1 MRGIARGVGQRVT
14 AFVAD
19 GAVLRPG
26 ERALLLLS
34 GGADSMA
41 LLDLARRADR
51 RLGLGLTFVA
61 LHVDYRTRGPA
72 STRDRRIVEEACGA
86 AGVELHVVELERRPS
101 KPGFQDAAR
110 RIRYEAAEA
119 LVARGVADAIVTA
132 HNRDDQAETVV
143 YRLAKYASPGA
154 LRAMRPREGLLARPL
169 LCLGAGEV
177 RAYCAECGI
186 DYGVDES
193 NAGTDYARNLIR
205 HEVMPVLA
213 RINPR
218 AGETIADLA
227 ATAAAEHEV
236 LEAAVADAWGRV
248 AREAPDGQEGLDL
261 TALAG
266 EPEALRTLCVRRLLA
281 GALGREALVERRLT
295 ALVGRLAAGTAGS
308 GAVAVGRGFEAVRE
322 YDTLWVRRRAGGHD
336 ECPPA
341 RLRPGAT
348 VEFCGRRFRAD
359 IIPGA
364 TWERVAGEAWLDAA
378 TAPEGLTLRHPR
390 RGDRQR
396 PLGMERPALLSDL
409 LAAAKVP
416 RGRRA
421 AAVVAEGGGRVAWV
435 LPGRVS
441 EESKVTAATAATL
454 HVYEEEQ

>member
-1 MRGIARGVGQRVT
+1 VAGVARSVRQRV
-14 AFVAD
+14 AALVAD
-19 GAVLRPG
+19 GGVLCRG

-61 LHVDYRTRGPA
+61 LHVDYRTRGA
-72 STRDRRIVEEACGA
+72 SSTRDRRIVEEACGA
-86 AGVELHVVELERRPS
+86 AGVELRVVELERRPP

-110 RIRYEAAEA
+110 RIRYDAAEA
-119 LVARGVADAIVTA
+119 LVARGAADVIVTA

-169 LCLGAGEV
+169 LCLGAEEI

-186 DYGVDES
+186 VYGVDES

-205 HEVMPVLA
+205 HQVMPVLA
-213 RINPR
+213 RVNPR

-227 ATAAAEHEV
+227 ATAAAEHDV
-236 LEAAVADAWGRV
+236 LEAAVTDAWDRA
-248 AREAPDGQEGLDL
+248 AREAPDGEEGLDL
-261 TALAG
+261 GALAA

-281 GALGREALVERRLT
+281 RALGREALVERRLT

-308 GAVAVGRGFEAVRE
+308 QAVAVGRGFEAVRE
-322 YDTLWVRRRAGGHD
+322 YDTLWVRRRAGGHAS
-336 ECPPA
+336 CPPV
-341 RLRPGAT
+341 RLRPGAG

-364 TWERVAGEAWLDAA
+364 TWERAGDEAWLDAA
-378 TAPEGLTLRHPR
+378 AAPEGLTLRHPR

-396 PLGMERPALLSDL
+396 PLGMTQPVLLSDL
-409 LAAAKVP
+409 LTAAKVP
-416 RGRRA
+416 RARRP
-421 AAVVAEGGGRVAWV
+421 AAVVAEAGGRVAWV

-441 EESKVTAATAATL
+441 EEFKVTAATMATL